1 MRSETLDKILR
12 DLTTID
18 QMQRLQAAVRSLP
31 PELPEAVLFSSVAE
45 DAPVQ
50 RKAIKEE
57 FSSAVA
63 KHAVQYASR
72 ALNVAAHYVQQA
84 KQYVATV
91 YEHARDL
98 FYVHVPSWIKV
109 HRASFNEFGA
119 SLYGLT
125 TPATGD
131 VHIREDLQ
139 GDEFSEVL
147 LHEVA
152 HNLYP
157 NFSERQIRAHV
168 RSILGVRAVIHSRL
182 G

>member
-1 MRSETLDKILR
+1 
-12 DLTTID
+12 
-18 QMQRLQAAVRSLP
+18 MQRIQATLRSLP
-31 PELPEAVLFSSVAE
+31 PEL
-45 DAPVQ
+45 
-50 RKAIKEE
+50 
-57 FSSAVA
+57 SAVHALSEA
-63 KHAVQYASR
+63 KLEPVLEPVHRFVEHAVQYASKAENAIVR
-72 ALNVAAHYVQQA
+72 YVTQA
-84 KQYVATV
+84 KQYISQA
-91 YEHARDL
+91 YERTKEF
-98 FYVHVPSWIKV
+98 FYVHVPSWVKV
-109 HRASFNEFGA
+109 HRAPFAEFGP

-157 NFSERQIRAHV
+157 NFSEGQIRAHV
-168 RSILGVRAVIHSRL
+168 RSILGPRAVIHSRL